1 MIISNCPRCQEG
13 FRVPL
18 GKMPDD
24 AYAMCPWC
32 HETFPLA
39 EVLNHLPPQL
49 QILTA
54 DGEPITVME
63 PVATHTTAGI
73 ESLTGVGPGA
83 LDHLQ
88 GNENLAGADLANGNQ
103 WDPTAL
109 SFGDNNGQTDGGW
122 NTSAATQTAPMSVSP
137 RPNRRKKGGSGI
149 RSMIQVVVGGL
160 LSVPIALAI
169 LLAVGRAP
177 DLGFWPFD
185 GQARSIQEL
194 LSFFGDDE
202 TDVETGFRNFEGQ
215 QLDTSDF
222 DEALKKTQDPEQA
235 ALDQLLTPEP
245 PPRSN
250 DQSIFAPSD
259 LDQTTPTTQK
269 ESSSKR
275 LTETTSDALKQQ
287 QSGIPPELPAA
298 AAKQSVAN
306 QSGDSMPLELPGSAN
321 SQTTDENAGTS
332 TTIIAASQTKPSLE
346 TSESEP
352 ASRQTQSIPAHVMVE
367 VTAAIQAI
375 EKLDRTDRE
384 SDTEHL
390 AEAYERIAE
399 ACETAQKHPN
409 ALSALANSISQSN
422 AMVQLQEAAVTW
434 LDYPQ
439 RTTQGIVLIGKPGTT
454 AKGQILTLE
463 TDHVLTMSGKLN
475 LPLAEKVM
483 VLGQITEDGNVIE
496 INFTVPL
503 P

>member
-185 GQARSIQEL
+185 GQARSMQEL
-194 LSFFGDDE
+194 LPFLGDDE
-202 TDVETGFRNFEGQ
+202 TDMETGFRNFEGQ

-222 DEALKKTQDPEQA
+222 NEAMK
-235 ALDQLLTPEP
+235 
-245 PPRSN
+245 
-250 DQSIFAPSD
+250 
-259 LDQTTPTTQK
+259 
-269 ESSSKR
+269 
-275 LTETTSDALKQQ
+275 
-287 QSGIPPELPAA
+287 
-298 AAKQSVAN
+298 
-306 QSGDSMPLELPGSAN
+306 
-321 SQTTDENAGTS
+321 
-332 TTIIAASQTKPSLE
+332 SL
-346 TSESEP
+346 
-352 ASRQTQSIPAHVMVE
+352 
-367 VTAAIQAI
+367 
-375 EKLDRTDRE
+375 
-384 SDTEHL
+384 
-390 AEAYERIAE
+390 
-399 ACETAQKHPN
+399 
-409 ALSALANSISQSN
+409 
-422 AMVQLQEAAVTW
+422 
-434 LDYPQ
+434 
-439 RTTQGIVLIGKPGTT
+439 
-454 AKGQILTLE
+454 
-463 TDHVLTMSGKLN
+463 
-475 LPLAEKVM
+475 
-483 VLGQITEDGNVIE
+483 
-496 INFTVPL
+496 
-503 P
+503 

>member
-1 MIISNCPRCQEG
+1 MIISNCPRCQES

-185 GQARSIQEL
+185 GQARSMQEL
-194 LSFFGDDE
+194 LPFLGDDE

-275 LTETTSDALKQQ
+275 LTETTPDALKQQ

-321 SQTTDENAGTS
+321 SQTTDENTGTS

-352 ASRQTQSIPAHVMVE
+352 ASTQTQSIPAHVMVE

-439 RTTQGIVLIGKPGTT
+439 RATQGIVLIGKPGTT

-463 TDHVLTMSGKLN
+463 TDRVLTMSGKLN

>member
-1 MIISNCPRCQEG
+1 
-13 FRVPL
+13 
-18 GKMPDD
+18 
-24 AYAMCPWC
+24 MCPWC

-54 DGEPITVME
+54 DGDPITVME
-63 PVATHTTAGI
+63 PVATDSAAGI
-73 ESLTGVGPGA
+73 QSLTGAGLGA
-83 LDHLQ
+83 LDNLQ
-88 GNENLAGADLANGNQ
+88 SNDNLAGDDLASGSQ

-109 SFGDNNGQTDGGW
+109 NFGNDSGQTDGVW
-122 NTSAATQTAPMSVSP
+122 NATAPTQASPMSVSP

-185 GQARSIQEL
+185 GRARSMQEL
-194 LSFFGDDE
+194 LPFLGDDE
-202 TDVETGFRNFEGQ
+202 TDVDSGFRDFKGQ

-222 DEALKKTQDPEQA
+222 NEAMKKTQDPEQA
-235 ALDQLLTPEP
+235 ALDQLLTPMP
-245 PPRSN
+245 PPRSD
-250 DQSIFAPSD
+250 DQSNLDQSNLDPSD
-259 LDQTTPTTQK
+259 LDQTTPTKQK
-269 ESSSKR
+269 DSSSKR
-275 LTETTSDALKQQ
+275 VAETTPDALKQEPT
-287 QSGIPPELPAA
+287 GIPPELPDA

-306 QSGDSMPLELPGSAN
+306 QSGDSMPLELPASEN
-321 SQTTDENAGTS
+321 SQTIDDNTGTS

-346 TSESEP
+346 NRESEP
-352 ASRQTQSIPAHVMVE
+352 ESKQTQSIPAHVMVE

-375 EKLDRTDRE
+375 EKLDQADQE
-384 SDTEHL
+384 SNTEHL

-409 ALSALANSISQSN
+409 ALTALANAISQSN
-422 AMVQLQEAAVTW
+422 ALVQIQEAAVTW

-439 RTTQGIVLIGKPGTT
+439 RVTQGIVLIGKPGTT
-454 AKGQILTLE
+454 AKGQILTLG
-463 TDHVLTMSGKLN
+463 TGRVLTMSGKLN

-483 VLGQITEDGNVIE
+483 VLGQITKDNNVIE